1 MYFKS
6 EVLNQAAAA
15 NVIISALDARG
26 MVVDTTG
33 ADHVMSEL
41 AAGTGGTFFDQPN
54 DLEGG
59 FKSLTVPPEFL
70 YLLELSLQGVKPDG
84 AYHQLQVK
92 VDQRGL
98 SVQARKGYVLAKPE
112 KAKKKERTQN

>member
-15 NVIISALDARG
+15 NIIISALDARG

-41 AAGTGGTFFDQPN
+41 AAGTGGTFFDHSN
-54 DLEGG
+54 DLESGL
-59 FKSLTVPPEFL
+59 KSLTVPPEFL
-70 YLLELSLQGVKPDG
+70 YLLELSLKGVKPDG
-84 AYHQLQVK
+84 AYHRLQIK
-92 VDQRGL
+92 VNQPGL
-98 SVQARKGYVLAKPE
+98 YVQARKGYVVAKT
-112 KAKKKERTQN
+112 KNAKK